1 MRDAN
6 KNSEPQIDRMG
17 CYIGQV
23 RAYEGVPL
31 EQLAQGL
38 CTKSYLCR
46 VENGE
51 REAGKLLT
59 DALLQR
65 LGKPVELFDRILDWD
80 EYQQWLRRQRIW
92 RHLSAGEVSL
102 ATAAMQ
108 AYQAADVLEH
118 QFLQTA
124 KLNLRALQGAAVEE
138 LRDLALAA
146 LLLTQP
152 SLIDHGEPQ
161 LLSQNEGW
169 LLLTYLEL
177 WEQLDGLEAV
187 SGDYQKLLQLLCQR
201 RYDARERVYLFPYV
215 ACHVIEVEFRQGHL
229 AEALAICERAL
240 RELSQEKRLYAYGR
254 LLEWK
259 QRLFTALGR
268 TEQESQ
274 QLLYWL
280 NVLQAQGPAQVK
292 LLVPYMERG
301 NVYCLNQVIRERRK
315 LLGLSQEDAADGI
328 CDVSTLS
335 RIENRRSSLHKKVRK
350 SLLRRVNMSGER
362 CDYEVISDLYEDYI
376 LRSEI
381 GRAVLAYDAFQAIP
395 LWEKLAEHTK
405 REKTNLQFLSMSK
418 AMILEC
424 LPPQHPKYLL
434 PDCEVKLLKG
444 SLSYT
449 LPLNLDEIGTWR
461 SAILSTNELLIL
473 NGLARCYKT
482 LGKLEKAQVIAAY
495 ARNCI
500 GSADA
505 NPIYYED
512 LYVRLG
518 LQLVSIWGDCGYYL
532 ESNNLARECLRVSL
546 EYQDSARLAMLCYNL
561 AWNLEQQ
568 MKSVSAE
575 VKTEMRRTA
584 LSYLQQ
590 AYAAA
595 LISNDTVGQAH
606 IRVHCTEVYG
616 IDMSL
621 DSKF

>member
-1 MRDAN
+1 MLGDAN
-6 KNSEPQIDRMG
+6 RSSEKQINRMG

-23 RAYEGVPL
+23 RAYEGVSL

-65 LGKPVELFDRILDWD
+65 LGKPVERFDRILDWN
-80 EYQQWLRRQRIW
+80 EYQQWLRRQSIW

-102 ATAAMQ
+102 AAAAIQ
-108 AYQAADVLEH
+108 AYQATDVLEH

-124 KLNLRALQGAAVEE
+124 RLNLRALQGAAAEE
-138 LRDLALAA
+138 LRGLALAA

-177 WEQLDGLEAV
+177 RERLDGLEAV
-187 SGDYQKLLQLLCQR
+187 SGDYQELLQLLCQR

-215 ACHVIEVEFRQGHL
+215 ACHVIEAEFRQGRL

-240 RELSQEKRLYAYGR
+240 RELSQEKRLYAYER

-259 QRLFTALGR
+259 QRLFTAMGR
-268 TEQESQ
+268 TEQEPQ
-274 QLLYWL
+274 QLLHWL

-335 RIENRRSSLHKKVRK
+335 RIENRGSSLHKKVRQG
-350 SLLRRVNMSGER
+350 LLRRVNMSGER
-362 CDYEVISDLYEDYI
+362 YDYQVMSEHYDDYF
-376 LRSEI
+376 LRSKI
-381 GRAVLAYDAFQAIP
+381 SRGRLVGDAAQAAQLPEQMREHIQSTSTNCQYFAMEEVAIQKHPPSNRQKWSSQDEKAQLLMNELHNTIP
-395 LWEKLAEHTK
+395 LNFEKISQWHT
-405 REKTNLQFLSMSK
+405 
-418 AMILEC
+418 C
-424 LPPQHPKYLL
+424 
-434 PDCEVKLLKG
+434 
-444 SLSYT
+444 
-449 LPLNLDEIGTWR
+449 
-461 SAILSTNELLIL
+461 ILSTHEILLL
-473 NGLARCYKT
+473 CHLSRCYKEQ
-482 LGKLEKAQVIAAY
+482 GKVAQALSIAKYAHRCLEST
-495 ARNCI
+495 
-500 GSADA
+500 GA
-505 NPIYYED
+505 NPVCCEG
-512 LYVRLG
+512 LYV
-518 LQLVSIWGDCGYYL
+518 LVSLQMIHCLGNCGLYD
-532 ESNNLARECLRVSL
+532 ESSSMALQCLQTAIA
-546 EYQDSARLAMLCYNL
+546 YQDSMWLSTLLYNI

-568 MKSVSAE
+568 EHTV
-575 VKTEMRRTA
+575 
-584 LSYLQQ
+584 QQ
-590 AYAAA
+590 REGENWKKVIHCFQEAYAVAI
-595 LISNDTVGQAH
+595 LSGDTMGQKRILA
-606 IRVHCTEVYG
+606 HCTESLNM
-616 IDMSL
+616 DM
-621 DSKF
+621 KI

>member
-1 MRDAN
+1 
-6 KNSEPQIDRMG
+6 MG

-259 QRLFTALGR
+259 QRAVYRPGADR
-268 TEQESQ
+268 T
-274 QLLYWL
+274 
-280 NVLQAQGPAQVK
+280 G
-292 LLVPYMERG
+292 
-301 NVYCLNQVIRERRK
+301 
-315 LLGLSQEDAADGI
+315 AAAI
-328 CDVSTLS
+328 
-335 RIENRRSSLHKKVRK
+335 
-350 SLLRRVNMSGER
+350 
-362 CDYEVISDLYEDYI
+362 
-376 LRSEI
+376 
-381 GRAVLAYDAFQAIP
+381 AVLAERVASPRSGPGEATGSLYG
-395 LWEKLAEHTK
+395 TGK
-405 REKTNLQFLSMSK
+405 R
-418 AMILEC
+418 
-424 LPPQHPKYLL
+424 LL
-434 PDCEVKLLKG
+434 PEPGDPG
-444 SLSYT
+444 
-449 LPLNLDEIGTWR
+449 
-461 SAILSTNELLIL
+461 
-473 NGLARCYKT
+473 
-482 LGKLEKAQVIAAY
+482 AAE
-495 ARNCI
+495 AAGIISGGCR
-500 GSADA
+500 
-505 NPIYYED
+505 
-512 LYVRLG
+512 R
-518 LQLVSIWGDCGYYL
+518 WYL
-532 ESNNLARECLRVSL
+532 
-546 EYQDSARLAMLCYNL
+546 
-561 AWNLEQQ
+561 
-568 MKSVSAE
+568 
-575 VKTEMRRTA
+575 
-584 LSYLQQ
+584 
-590 AYAAA
+590 
-595 LISNDTVGQAH
+595 
-606 IRVHCTEVYG
+606 
-616 IDMSL
+616 
-621 DSKF
+621 

>member
-240 RELSQEKRLYAYGR
+240 RELSQE
-254 LLEWK
+254 
-259 QRLFTALGR
+259 
-268 TEQESQ
+268 
-274 QLLYWL
+274 
-280 NVLQAQGPAQVK
+280 
-292 LLVPYMERG
+292 
-301 NVYCLNQVIRERRK
+301 
-315 LLGLSQEDAADGI
+315 
-328 CDVSTLS
+328 
-335 RIENRRSSLHKKVRK
+335 
-350 SLLRRVNMSGER
+350 
-362 CDYEVISDLYEDYI
+362 
-376 LRSEI
+376 
-381 GRAVLAYDAFQAIP
+381 
-395 LWEKLAEHTK
+395 
-405 REKTNLQFLSMSK
+405 
-418 AMILEC
+418 
-424 LPPQHPKYLL
+424 
-434 PDCEVKLLKG
+434 
-444 SLSYT
+444 
-449 LPLNLDEIGTWR
+449 
-461 SAILSTNELLIL
+461 
-473 NGLARCYKT
+473 
-482 LGKLEKAQVIAAY
+482 
-495 ARNCI
+495 
-500 GSADA
+500 
-505 NPIYYED
+505 
-512 LYVRLG
+512 
-518 LQLVSIWGDCGYYL
+518 
-532 ESNNLARECLRVSL
+532 
-546 EYQDSARLAMLCYNL
+546 
-561 AWNLEQQ
+561 
-568 MKSVSAE
+568 
-575 VKTEMRRTA
+575 
-584 LSYLQQ
+584 
-590 AYAAA
+590 
-595 LISNDTVGQAH
+595 
-606 IRVHCTEVYG
+606 
-616 IDMSL
+616 
-621 DSKF
+621 